1 MNSLYYDQGARQN
14 FLDTS
19 TNIAKVQAFAM
30 DALTDQ
36 KGEVKVKKKSSQQN
50 EQLVMIYCLW

>member
-50 EQLVMIYCLW
+50 EQ

>member
-36 KGEVKVKKKSSQQN
+36 KGEVKVKKIISNKMNS
-50 EQLVMIYCLW
+50 

>member
-36 KGEVKVKKKSSQQN
+36 KGEVKVKKLSQQN
-50 EQLVMIYCLW
+50 EQLVLIYCLW

>member
-1 MNSLYYDQGARQN
+1 MNFIQGARQN

-19 TNIAKVQAFAM
+19 TTNNATVQTFAM

-36 KGEVKVKKKSSQQN
+36 KGFFIDT
-50 EQLVMIYCLW
+50 MLWIND

>member
-1 MNSLYYDQGARQN
+1 MRFIILQGARQN

-19 TNIAKVQAFAM
+19 TNSGKVKAFAM

-36 KGEVKVKKKSSQQN
+36 KGKINTTIEKSN
-50 EQLVMIYCLW
+50 EMI